1 MPTANPRVNVTL
13 SPSLFDLVG
22 HMARAQR
29 VSRSQVLRELLEAAE
44 PALQRVVA
52 LSQAAER
59 AKGAVKAD
67 FAESLRRS
75 QEVIEAELSRGLG
88 GMDGLTGDL
97 VAMAQRIEGRRPG
110 RPRASGGGVGG
121 GPASTP
127 VPVTRGS
134 GTGKTRTSGTK
145 KGGGRGAV

>member
-1 MPTANPRVNVTL
+1 MPTINPRVQVTL

-22 HMARAQR
+22 RMAQAQQ

-75 QEVIEAELSRGLG
+75 QEVIEAELSRSLG
-88 GMDGLTGDL
+88 GVDGLTGDL

-110 RPRASGGGVGG
+110 RTRASGAGVGG
-121 GPASTP
+121 GAPATP

-134 GTGKTRTSGTK
+134 GPGKTRRSSAK
-145 KGGGRGAV
+145 KGGGRG